1 MATIILTRHGHVEGI
16 KPERFRG
23 RHETPLT
30 ELGRSQA
37 RAVAAR
43 IAKTWQPTAIYTSPM
58 GRCVETG
65 AAIAAACGVDAR
77 SIVALNDLNYGAWEW
92 RTLEEMRAAEPA
104 LYRCWFATPQLMR
117 FPGGESL
124 QDLVARTAD
133 AIRLVAEHHPHD
145 AVVLVGHVS
154 VNRALLLQCLDMPLS
169 AYWRIEQAPC
179 TVNEV
184 TIADSRIH
192 VVRLNDTRHVE
203 ALQQPADD

>member
-23 RHETPLT
+23 RRETPLT
-30 ELGRSQA
+30 GLGRAQA
-37 RAVAAR
+37 RAVAVR
-43 IAKTWQPTAIYTSPM
+43 IAKAWKPTAIYTSPM

-65 AAIAAACGVDAR
+65 GEIAKACGIGATPT
-77 SIVALNDLNYGAWEW
+77 ATLNDLNYGAWEW
-92 RTLEEMRAAEPA
+92 RTLDEMRQAEPA
-104 LYRCWFATPQLMR
+104 LYACWFATPQLMR

-133 AIRLVAEHHPHD
+133 AIRLVAERHPRD

-169 AYWRIEQAPC
+169 AYWRLDQEPC
-179 TVNEV
+179 TLNEIAFADGRVRVIRVND
-184 TIADSRIH
+184 AQH
-192 VVRLNDTRHVE
+192 VAGLS
-203 ALQQPADD
+203 